1 MNKNISVIQAS
12 KDILDGTPVFK
23 GTRVPVA
30 TLLDCLEQG
39 DSIDL
44 FLSDFPTVD
53 RRQVV
58 AILEVFKQEVLE
70 HAVA

>member
-1 MNKNISVIQAS
+1 MNKETSVIQAS
-12 KDILDGTPVFK
+12 KDILNGTPVFR

-44 FLSDFPTVD
+44 FLSEFPTVD
-53 RRQVV
+53 RRQVIE
-58 AILEVFKQEVLE
+58 ILEAFKQEVLE